1 MQNDANVV
9 HLTRVASE
17 PSPNAGAGRLPV
29 ILVQVRDK
37 AALQLKQAL
46 QALFDNADDTLF
58 EMADRATSN
67 LEQNAFFEAM
77 RDLRLKRKSI
87 ERVYLQKVFEEFSAL
102 NQVQSGKSVPT
113 LDTVSFDSLSLVQN
127 EELEESVAVDAMVA
141 RVMSRDATALAHLST
156 RLNTLVGRKVDE
168 KSNPLAPR
176 PLTAA
181 FLDACQGLGVEIKVK
196 LIILKLF
203 EKYVLAHCDQLY
215 AEANQILVAAGVLP
229 ELKSA
234 LPRRQPAV
242 RPEAVRD
249 AGTLQA
255 QAALLDGG
263 QQEVFGALQELLAQ
277 VRDNPSF
284 YRRETPENAAPISS
298 NDLMRLL
305 SHLQQHL
312 PGPGAA
318 EFDVRDGVDQLLQR
332 VSHKSGRSR
341 VVGQV
346 DDDVINLVSMLFE
359 FILDD
364 RTLPDSL
371 KALIGRMQIPMLK
384 VALLDKTFFS
394 RGSHPARRLLNEI
407 ASASLGWAEH
417 NDARRDSLYQKIE
430 QVVMRLLNDFV
441 DDPAIFAELLED
453 FIAFTGDE
461 RRRSELLEQRT
472 RDAEEGRAKA
482 ELARQDVEQVLNQR
496 LFLPLL
502 ITSFYLV
509 RDAYRQFSDTRIEL
523 QSLTLLG
530 SGLQIRRSLESLN
543 DLLQINAVIGQ
554 SGKAGDLEARIADVQ
569 KGLRGRL
576 EALAPLSEDGAAV
589 AEFEA
594 QRDRLL
600 NGLQAV
606 EAEGSLQGKG
616 ARAEKLLGSA
626 QVFIKLLIAQA
637 GLSQDSQRQV
647 RQLSELVGSITP
659 EVTAAISKGRA
670 IGAYSL
676 GQGFLNSSSSARL
689 DELLLEF
696 EKLHGEYGLK
706 LQESLAGSPQLLEEA
721 AQASRE
727 TLKSLGQ
734 LFEDRVIVAE
744 TLDTPWTQFYDQ
756 VSAAMDKTYQLDDA
770 VLGYLDT
777 QLQKRL
783 QQVRTQMLLLVAAL
797 AVVFAAILYLYGGFY
812 VSTRATL
819 KDLGR
824 MMERVA
830 GGDMTVS
837 FQARSRDELG
847 ELGQS
852 FNESVAKIHDLIER
866 VSQTVGEVER
876 QTLRVESVS
885 AESNQAVAGQ
895 RSQIEQ
901 VATAMNQM
909 AATAQEVARSAA
921 MAVSSANSVNQETL
935 SGRSLVESQVG
946 SIQRLAG
953 EIDQSVAAINRLASD
968 SASISQVLDVI
979 KGIAE
984 QTNLLAL
991 NAAIE
996 AARAGE
1002 QGRGF
1007 AVVAD
1012 EVRTLAKRTQQSTA
1026 EIEQMILRLQGG
1038 VDAAVKAMGSSHHTA
1053 DGTVNESAQVQQ
1065 ALENILGAVGMIVDQ
1080 NQQIA
1085 AAAEQQTAVAHDID
1099 QNIVEINQAGERTA
1113 EGASQTERASRELG
1127 AQVTQLKR
1135 LIGAFR
1141 V

>member
-1 MQNDANVV
+1 M
-9 HLTRVASE
+9 
-17 PSPNAGAGRLPV
+17 
-29 ILVQVRDK
+29 K
-37 AALQLKQAL
+37 
-46 QALFDNADDTLF
+46 
-58 EMADRATSN
+58 
-67 LEQNAFFEAM
+67 
-77 RDLRLKRKSI
+77 
-87 ERVYLQKVFEEFSAL
+87 
-102 NQVQSGKSVPT
+102 
-113 LDTVSFDSLSLVQN
+113 TV
-127 EELEESVAVDAMVA
+127 
-141 RVMSRDATALAHLST
+141 
-156 RLNTLVGRKVDE
+156 
-168 KSNPLAPR
+168 
-176 PLTAA
+176 
-181 FLDACQGLGVEIKVK
+181 
-196 LIILKLF
+196 
-203 EKYVLAHCDQLY
+203 LY
-215 AEANQILVAAGVLP
+215 
-229 ELKSA
+229 
-234 LPRRQPAV
+234 
-242 RPEAVRD
+242 
-249 AGTLQA
+249 
-255 QAALLDGG
+255 
-263 QQEVFGALQELLAQ
+263 
-277 VRDNPSF
+277 
-284 YRRETPENAAPISS
+284 
-298 NDLMRLL
+298 
-305 SHLQQHL
+305 
-312 PGPGAA
+312 
-318 EFDVRDGVDQLLQR
+318 
-332 VSHKSGRSR
+332 
-341 VVGQV
+341 
-346 DDDVINLVSMLFE
+346 
-359 FILDD
+359 
-364 RTLPDSL
+364 
-371 KALIGRMQIPMLK
+371 
-384 VALLDKTFFS
+384 
-394 RGSHPARRLLNEI
+394 
-407 ASASLGWAEH
+407 
-417 NDARRDSLYQKIE
+417 
-430 QVVMRLLNDFV
+430 
-441 DDPAIFAELLED
+441 PAIALMNRLSFGMKFGL
-453 FIAFTGDE
+453 I
-461 RRRSELLEQRT
+461 S
-472 RDAEEGRAKA
+472 
-482 ELARQDVEQVLNQR
+482 VLF
-496 LFLPLL
+496 FLPLL

-530 SGLQIRRSLESLN
+530 SGLQIRRGLESLN

-1002 QGRGF
+1002 MGRGF

-1012 EVRTLAKRTQQSTA
+1012 EVRNLARRVQDSTD
-1026 EIEQMILRLQGG
+1026 EITQMILALQSGTR
-1038 VDAAVKAMGSSHHTA
+1038 DAVEFMQESSLKA
-1053 DGTVNESAQVQQ
+1053 DGCVSQAGDAGEALAAIANAVAQMRES
-1065 ALENILGAVGMIVDQ
+1065 NT
-1080 NQQIA
+1080 QIA
-1085 AAAEQQTAVAHDID
+1085 VAAEQQSQVAEEMTRSVVGIRDVTELTV
-1099 QNIVEINQAGERTA
+1099 QQTVESAATSQQLVDLAGDLT
-1113 EGASQTERASRELG
+1113 RAIG
-1127 AQVTQLKR
+1127 QLR
-1135 LIGAFR
+1135 L
-1141 V
+1141 